1 MIGVKETVGLY
12 DSKMKRH
19 FLTTVLCLLSLSAGR
34 AADWPMYRADAA
46 RSGRVAES
54 LPKELKACWVYRTKV
69 APRPAWPTSNRMHF
83 DRACQPIVAGGA
95 VVFGTSA
102 DDKVIA
108 LDLASGRM
116 RWTFFTEGP
125 VRFAPVAWRDRVFVA
140 GDDGWLYAIGL
151 ADGKLLWK
159 RRGGPDDRKC
169 MGNQRLISRWPVR
182 GGPVVLDDTVYF
194 AAGIWPSDGIYLHAL
209 DAQSGKLFWINDR
222 TGGMEMPQPHGGA
235 KARSGPSPQGYLL
248 ATDKHLFVPTGRAV
262 PAAFDRADG
271 ELAYYHLQQ
280 NHSIGGARAILA
292 ERFICNAGCLFQQ
305 DDGSMAAR
313 CGRGV
318 LGVIRDGLV
327 QSTGDRLVAYRWEDM
342 EKHDRKGKRICYR
355 GLKQYAQTKL
365 DTQPASQRQAEQV
378 AAKLGHLKTLYETQI
393 RFKEAF
399 PSVPRQTSLEVGL
412 AQSRPDIERLGGR
425 VSPFLSTAYERTNE
439 VIVAGEEPVCG
450 TLDRVNIVDLKAGKS
465 RWSHEIEGAGLGL
478 AVADQRLI
486 VSTDRGYIYC
496 FGKGQAGDQSV
507 TLSSRPGDASP
518 TRAEPIKMDIDYAAA
533 VEEILKKTGISE
545 GYAVDLGCG
554 DGRLSLELARR
565 SKLHIYAVE
574 SNPAKVAAARS
585 RLDAAG
591 LYGVRV
597 TVHQANPAAPPYPDY
612 FANLIVSARS
622 LATDGRFEATEPIKK
637 MQRPFGGAICTGK
650 PGKMGVNIRGPLAGA
665 ARWTHQNCNP
675 ANTLCSPDRLVRGKL
690 KMLWYRD
697 AVLEISDRH
706 GQGPAPLYSDGRLI
720 VEGLNGLCA
729 VDAYNG
735 RPLWRLSLT
744 GVLKDYDGVHHDVAV
759 GDTGSNFCLG
769 DGSAYVAQGDHCL
782 RIDLATGKRLA
793 AFPTPVA
800 AGAKDRAW
808 GYVAHAD
815 STLYGSV
822 ANDAHTVSPRY
833 RDIKLRTESVL
844 FFALDAKTG
853 KLKWRYEPKDSIRH
867 NAIAIGGGRVYL
879 IDRPLAMADRI
890 TGKKM
895 PKKHRPVLKPG
906 EHPSGVMICFDGDTG
921 RVLWRQ
927 PEDIFGTQLALSRE
941 HGVVLMYYQ
950 GVKHNFFKL
959 PSEIGGRMAAFDTT
973 SRRKL
978 WDRPAVYKTRP
989 ILNGDVIYAEGGAW
1003 NLMSGEPVPFEFQ
1016 RSYGCGQICAS
1027 TYLMLFRSGTL
1038 GYLDLTRSVGTENF
1052 GGIRPGCW
1060 FNAIPAGGIV
1070 LVPDG
1075 SSKCECSYQMHAWLA
1090 LQPE

>member
-1 MIGVKETVGLY
+1 
-12 DSKMKRH
+12 MKLCRSICK
-19 FLTTVLCLLSLSAGR
+19 LTTTLAALTLGLCLLSLSAGR

-54 LPKELKACWVYRTKV
+54 LPKELETCWVYQSKV
-69 APRPAWPTSNRMHF
+69 APRPAWPTSGRMHF

-108 LDLASGRM
+108 LDLATGRP

-125 VRFAPVAWRDRVFVA
+125 VRFAPVAWRDRLFVA
-140 GDDGWLYAIGL
+140 GDDGWLYAIAL

-159 RRGGPDDRKC
+159 HRGGPDDRKC

-209 DAQSGKLFWINDR
+209 DAQSGRLVWTNDR
-222 TGGMEMPQPHGGA
+222 TGGLEMPQPHGGA

-262 PAAFDRADG
+262 PAAFARADG

-280 NHSIGGARAILA
+280 NHTIGGARAILA
-292 ERFICNAGCLFQQ
+292 DRFLCNAGCLFQQ

-318 LGVIRDGLV
+318 LGVTRDGVV

-342 EKHDRKGKRICYR
+342 EKRDRKGKPVYYR
-355 GLKQYAQTKL
+355 GLKQYAQARL
-365 DTQPASQRQAEQV
+365 DTQPASQQQAEQV
-378 AAKLGHLKTLYETQI
+378 AAKLRHLKTLYEVQM

-399 PSVPRQTSLEVGL
+399 PGVPRQTNLEVGL
-412 AQSRPDIERLGGR
+412 SQSRPDIERLGGR
-425 VSPFLSTAYERTNE
+425 VSPFLATTYERTNE
-439 VIVAGEEPVCG
+439 VIVVGEEPVCG
-450 TLDRVNIVDLKAGKS
+450 TLGRVDIVDLKAAKP
-465 RWSHEIEGAGLGL
+465 RWSHVVEGAALGL
-478 AVADQRLI
+478 AVADRRLI
-486 VSTDRGYIYC
+486 VSTDRGLIYC
-496 FGKGQAGDQSV
+496 FADGKHDGSPG
-507 TLSSRPGDASP
+507 TLSARPGDDSP
-518 TRAEPIKMDIDYAAA
+518 IRAKPTESGVDYAVAA
-533 VEEILKKTGISE
+533 EEILKKTGITE
-545 GYAVDLGCG
+545 GFAVDLGCG
-554 DGRLSLELARR
+554 DGRLSLELARL
-565 SKLHIYAVE
+565 SKLRIYAVE
-574 SNPAKVAAARS
+574 SDPAKVAAARR

-591 LYGVRV
+591 LYGIRV
-597 TVHQANPAAPPYPDY
+597 TVHQADPAAPPYPAY

-622 LATDGRFEATEPIKK
+622 LAADNRFVVTEPIKQ
-637 MQRPFGGAICTGK
+637 MQRPYGGVLCTGK
-650 PGKMGVNIRGPLAGA
+650 PGAMAVNIRGPLAGA
-665 ARWTHQNCNP
+665 ADWTHQNCNP
-675 ANTLCSPDRLVRGKL
+675 ANTLCSPDRLIRGKL

-706 GQGPAPLYSDGRLI
+706 GQGPTPLYSDGRLV
-720 VEGLNGLCA
+720 VEGVDGLCA
-729 VDAYNG
+729 LDAYNG
-735 RPLWRLSLT
+735 RPLWKISLP

-769 DGSAYVAQGDHCL
+769 DGSAYIAQSDHCL

-793 AFPTPVA
+793 AFATPVA
-800 AGAKDRAW
+800 AEAKNRAW
-808 GYVAHAD
+808 GYVSHAD
-815 STLYGSV
+815 GTLYGSV

-844 FFALDAKTG
+844 LFAMDAKTG
-853 KLKWRYEPKDSIRH
+853 KLKWRYDPKDSIRH
-867 NAIAIGGGRVYL
+867 NAITIGGGRVYL

-890 TGKKM
+890 TGQKTM
-895 PKKHRPVLKPG
+895 PVKHGPLLKPG
-906 EHPSGVMICFDGDTG
+906 EHPGGVMICFDGDTG

-941 HGVVLMYYQ
+941 RGIVLMYYQ
-950 GVKHNFFKL
+950 GVKHSFFKL
-959 PSEIGGRMAAFDTT
+959 PSEIGGRMAAFDAA
-973 SRRKL
+973 SGRKL
-978 WDRPAVYKTRP
+978 WDRRAAYKTRP
-989 ILNGDVIYAEGGAW
+989 IINGEVIYAEGGAW
-1003 NLMSGEPVPFEFQ
+1003 KLMTGEPVPFEFQ
-1016 RSYGCGQICAS
+1016 RSYGCGQISAS
-1027 TYLMLFRSGTL
+1027 TYLMLFRSATL

-1075 SSKCECSYQMHAWLA
+1075 SSKCACSYQMHAWLA